1 MGTNKERIEH
11 LEIALGEFQNGLH
24 RMEIDMADRHRQVE
38 ETLNC
43 LSDVLLD
50 NQEPTNHGN

>member
-50 NQEPTNHGN
+50 N